1 MATAPGEDIW
11 PAGPPLP
18 LLAPFVRLAGTPGG
32 CCVIEIDNK
41 FTVKIESNRVP
52 VGYPHTDAGTSDRL
66 GWYMPVLPDSE
77 QHRDRREI
85 NKQQAGGEWEMKR
98 TGRGYRGN
106 KKGKTSHTYVNGGE
120 QEKMGK
126 RCDERTVPKQ
136 PYRDNVLTDR
146 SWCEVG
152 RLPIRMRLVALVWAI
167 PSRPGPPEPKQR
179 GERPQG

>member
-11 PAGPPLP
+11 PAGPSLP

-85 NKQQAGGEWEMKR
+85 NKQQAGGEWEKKR
-98 TGRGYRGN
+98 TGGTEGIKRGKRVTHTLTEVS
-106 KKGKTSHTYVNGGE
+106 KK
-120 QEKMGK
+120 KMGK

-136 PYRDNVLTDR
+136 PYRDNVLTDGP
-146 SWCEVG
+146 WCEVG